1 MMPTRED
8 AWALLTQYTQSESLL
23 KHALAVEAA
32 MGAYAKR
39 FGADQALY
47 EITGLIHDFD
57 YERWPQAPDHPLKG
71 MAILRE
77 RGWPEEIIQAIGGHA
92 SYTGIPRDTLLAK
105 TLFAV
110 DELCGFIMA
119 VAYVRPSRKLA
130 DVEVTSV
137 RKKMKDKAF
146 ARQVSRE
153 EIIQGAEELGIGLDE
168 HIAQCL
174 AGMRAVSDVLGL

>member
-1 MMPTRED
+1 MRPTRED
-8 AWALLTQYTQSESLL
+8 AWKLLTEFTQSESLL
-23 KHALAVEAA
+23 KHGLAVEAA
-32 MGAYAKR
+32 MVGYARR
-39 FGADQALY
+39 FGQDEELWG
-47 EITGLIHDFD
+47 ITGLIHDFD
-57 YERWPQAPDHPLKG
+57 YERWPSAPDHPLKG

-77 RGWPEEIIQAIGGHA
+77 RGWPDEVIRAIGGHA

-119 VAYVRPSRKLA
+119 VAYVRPSRKLE
-130 DVEVTSV
+130 DVQVSSV

-153 EIIQGAEELGIGLDE
+153 EIVQGAQELGVDLDE
-168 HIAQCL
+168 HIAQCI
-174 AGMRAVSDVLGL
+174 AGMRDVSAALGL